1 MYQAILD
8 FIKSFIPDPELPT
21 GEYLTRLISLSAI
34 TAVIGTLIYFAVSGT
49 VLGARWGLTKT
60 VSDIPNL
67 SHLEFN
73 KDQRESWQALT
84 QLRENDPNVKGAF
97 VAILYNDKTGNILTE
112 DERKESLAMIWVY
125 SIPGQKF
132 NSIDI
137 IETAISKVKPTYQ
150 ERFNAKRECFAS
162 KLTGEPYQV
171 LRRGIEDLQ
180 STHFAVCPIFSK
192 NKNFLIAASFLL
204 LAIPPDPLQSPHNPA
219 SPEDIITYEELTL
232 WGYQDRLR
240 RTTALIDNNFRSF
253 DRPYSFY
260 YR

>member
-21 GEYLTRLISLSAI
+21 GEYLTRLVSLAAI

-60 VSDIPNL
+60 VSDVPNL

-97 VAILYNDKTGNILTE
+97 IAVLYDIKTGNIITK
-112 DERKESLAMIWVY
+112 DERKESQAMIWVY
-125 SIPGQKF
+125 SIPGNTF

-137 IETAISKVKPTYQ
+137 IESAISKVKPTYQ
-150 ERFNAKRECFAS
+150 ERFNAKPECYAS

-171 LRRGIEDLQ
+171 LRRGIENLQ
-180 STHFAVCPIFSK
+180 STHFATCPIYAK
-192 NKNFLIAASFLL
+192 KGGYLIAASFLL
-204 LAIPPDPLQSPHNPA
+204 LTIPPDPLQTPKSPA
-219 SPEDIITYEELTL
+219 SSEDIISYEELSL
-232 WGYQDRLR
+232 WNYQDRLR
-240 RTTALIDNNFRSF
+240 RATALLDNNFRSF
-253 DRPYSFY
+253 DRPYSFF